1 MGNRTAIRHLVDLL
15 MTVGLLLQMTYF
27 LIGQEIHEWLG
38 AGMLRP
44 ATQHRPNGHSK
55 GGQPMKKTMT
65 FLLALGMLLSMAAC
79 GGTPAG
85 QSSSAPP
92 ADSQSATSEISQE
105 QSAPPQ
111 NVDENE
117 SGNILIAY
125 FTWADNTVVENPSS
139 VDGDATTSASVL
151 APGNAAK
158 LASWI
163 QQEVGGDLHSIM
175 VEEPYSSDYDE
186 CLDRAA
192 DEKADNARPALA
204 SHVDNMEGYD
214 IVFLGFP
221 NWWYTLPMPVLTFV
235 EEYDWSGKTVVPF
248 VTHGTGGLSSTIR
261 DLTAALPED
270 VTILE
275 PIGVYRP
282 EVDASQPAVQEWI
295 AGLDLELAQGG
306 SGQSQEEETST
317 MENTRRIRFSL
328 DDGSEIIVQL
338 NDNPAAD
345 ALYEMLPLELSF
357 EDFNS
362 TEKIAYLTE
371 EIPSAGSPDQCDPG
385 VGSLCYYIPW
395 GNLCFFYQDFRPS
408 TSLIPLG
415 QVESGVEYLER
426 LDQAGTVAAEA
437 VEE

>member
-1 MGNRTAIRHLVDLL
+1 MKRPVALLVLL
-15 MTVGLLLQMTYF
+15 TLLCSLT
-27 LIGQEIHEWLG
+27 
-38 AGMLRP
+38 
-44 ATQHRPNGHSK
+44 
-55 GGQPMKKTMT
+55 
-65 FLLALGMLLSMAAC
+65 AC
-79 GGTPAG
+79 GGNPTS
-85 QSSSAPP
+85 QSISDVPESSQNAEEITDAPLDTDPP
-92 ADSQSATSEISQE
+92 ASQSPGETGNS
-105 QSAPPQ
+105 
-111 NVDENE
+111 
-117 SGNILIAY
+117 NILIAY
-125 FTWADNTVVENPSS
+125 FTWADNTVVEDPSS
-139 VDGDATTSASVL
+139 VDVDATTSASVL

-163 QQEVGGDLHSIM
+163 QQEVGGDLHSIV

-192 DEKADNARPALA
+192 DEKAENARPALA
-204 SHVDNMEGYD
+204 SHVDNLENYD

-248 VTHGTGGLSSTIR
+248 VTHGTGGLSGTIR

-282 EVDASQPAVQEWI
+282 EVDASQSAVQEWI
-295 AGLDLELAQGG
+295 AGLDLELPQGG
-306 SGQSQEEETST
+306 NGQTQKEETNT
-317 MENTRRIRFSL
+317 MESTRRIRFSL

-338 NDNPAAD
+338 NDNPAAE
-345 ALYEMLPLELSF
+345 ALYKMLPLELSF

-371 EIPSAGSPDQCDPG
+371 EIPSDGSPDQCDPD

-395 GNLCFFYQDFRPS
+395 GNLCFFYRDFRPS
-408 TSLIPLG
+408 SSLIPLG
-415 QVESGVEYLER
+415 QVESGAGLLEGLDRTAAVMVEAA
-426 LDQAGTVAAEA
+426 AGGWNR
-437 VEE
+437 

>member
-1 MGNRTAIRHLVDLL
+1 MKRPVALLVLL
-15 MTVGLLLQMTYF
+15 TLLCSLTV
-27 LIGQEIHEWLG
+27 
-38 AGMLRP
+38 
-44 ATQHRPNGHSK
+44 
-55 GGQPMKKTMT
+55 
-65 FLLALGMLLSMAAC
+65 C
-79 GGTPAG
+79 GGNPTSQSISDVPESSQNAEEIPDTPLNTDPPTVS
-85 QSSSAPP
+85 QSSGETGNS
-92 ADSQSATSEISQE
+92 
-105 QSAPPQ
+105 
-111 NVDENE
+111 
-117 SGNILIAY
+117 NILIAY
-125 FTWADNTVVENPSS
+125 FTWADNTVVEDPSS
-139 VDGDATTSASVL
+139 VDVDATTSASVL

-163 QQEVGGDLHSIM
+163 QQEVGGDLHSIV
-175 VEEPYSSDYDE
+175 VEEPYSSDYDQ

-204 SHVDNMEGYD
+204 SHVDNMEDYD

-275 PIGVYRP
+275 PIDVYRP
-282 EVDASQPAVQEWI
+282 EVDDSQSAVQEWI
-295 AGLDLELAQGG
+295 AGLDLELPQGG
-306 SGQSQEEETST
+306 NGQTQKEETNT
-317 MENTRRIRFSL
+317 MESTRRIRFSL
-328 DDGSEIIVQL
+328 DDDSEIIVQL
-338 NDNPAAD
+338 NDNPAAE

-371 EIPSAGSPDQCDPG
+371 EIPSDGSPDQCDPD

-395 GNLCFFYQDFRPS
+395 GNLCFFYRDFRPS
-408 TSLIPLG
+408 SALIPLG
-415 QVESGVEYLER
+415 QVESGAGLLEGLDRTAAVMVEAA
-426 LDQAGTVAAEA
+426 AGGWIR
-437 VEE
+437 

>member
-1 MGNRTAIRHLVDLL
+1 MKRPVALLVLL
-15 MTVGLLLQMTYF
+15 TLLCSLT
-27 LIGQEIHEWLG
+27 
-38 AGMLRP
+38 
-44 ATQHRPNGHSK
+44 
-55 GGQPMKKTMT
+55 
-65 FLLALGMLLSMAAC
+65 AC
-79 GGTPAG
+79 GGNPTSQSISDVPESSQNAEEIPDTPLNTDPPTVS
-85 QSSSAPP
+85 QSSGETGNS
-92 ADSQSATSEISQE
+92 
-105 QSAPPQ
+105 
-111 NVDENE
+111 
-117 SGNILIAY
+117 NILIAY
-125 FTWADNTVVENPSS
+125 FTWADNTVVEDPSS
-139 VDGDATTSASVL
+139 VDVDATTSASVL

-163 QQEVGGDLHSIM
+163 QQEVGGDLHSIV

-192 DEKADNARPALA
+192 DEKAENARPALA
-204 SHVDNMEGYD
+204 SHVDNMENYD

-235 EEYDWSGKTVVPF
+235 EGYDWSGKTVVPF

-282 EVDASQPAVQEWI
+282 EVDASQSAIQEWI
-295 AGLDLELAQGG
+295 AGLDLELPQGG
-306 SGQSQEEETST
+306 NGQTQKEETSA

-328 DDGSEIIVQL
+328 DDDSEIIVRL
-338 NDNPAAD
+338 NDNPAAE

-371 EIPSAGSPDQCDPG
+371 EIPSDGSPDQCDPD

-395 GNLCFFYQDFRPS
+395 GNLCFFYRDFRPS
-408 TSLIPLG
+408 SALIPLG
-415 QVESGVEYLER
+415 QVESGAGLLKGLDRTAAVMVEAA
-426 LDQAGTVAAEA
+426 AGGWIR
-437 VEE
+437 

>member
-1 MGNRTAIRHLVDLL
+1 MKRPVALLVLL
-15 MTVGLLLQMTYF
+15 TLLCSLTV
-27 LIGQEIHEWLG
+27 
-38 AGMLRP
+38 
-44 ATQHRPNGHSK
+44 
-55 GGQPMKKTMT
+55 
-65 FLLALGMLLSMAAC
+65 C
-79 GGTPAG
+79 GGNPTSQSISDVPESSQNAEEIPDTPLNTDPPTVS
-85 QSSSAPP
+85 QSSGETGNS
-92 ADSQSATSEISQE
+92 
-105 QSAPPQ
+105 
-111 NVDENE
+111 
-117 SGNILIAY
+117 NILIAY
-125 FTWADNTVVENPSS
+125 FTWADNTVVEDPSS
-139 VDGDATTSASVL
+139 VDVDATTSASVL

-163 QQEVGGDLHSIM
+163 QQEVGGDLHSIV
-175 VEEPYSSDYDE
+175 VEEPYSSDYDQ

-204 SHVDNMEGYD
+204 SHVDNMEDYD

-282 EVDASQPAVQEWI
+282 EVDASQSAIQEWI
-295 AGLDLELAQGG
+295 AGLDLELPQGG
-306 SGQSQEEETST
+306 NGQTQKEETNT
-317 MENTRRIRFSL
+317 MESTRRIRFSL

-338 NDNPAAD
+338 NDNPAAE

-371 EIPSAGSPDQCDPG
+371 EIPSDGSPDQCDPD

-395 GNLCFFYQDFRPS
+395 GNLCFFYRDFRPS
-408 TSLIPLG
+408 SSLIPLG
-415 QVESGVEYLER
+415 QVESGAGLLKGLDRTAAVMVEAA
-426 LDQAGTVAAEA
+426 AGGWNR
-437 VEE
+437 

>member
-1 MGNRTAIRHLVDLL
+1 MKRPVALLVLL
-15 MTVGLLLQMTYF
+15 TLLCSLTV
-27 LIGQEIHEWLG
+27 
-38 AGMLRP
+38 
-44 ATQHRPNGHSK
+44 
-55 GGQPMKKTMT
+55 
-65 FLLALGMLLSMAAC
+65 C
-79 GGTPAG
+79 GGNPTSQSISDVPESSQNAEEIPDTPLNTDPPTVS
-85 QSSSAPP
+85 QSSGETGNS
-92 ADSQSATSEISQE
+92 
-105 QSAPPQ
+105 
-111 NVDENE
+111 
-117 SGNILIAY
+117 NILIAY
-125 FTWADNTVVENPSS
+125 FTWADNTVVEDPSS
-139 VDGDATTSASVL
+139 VDVDATTSASVL

-163 QQEVGGDLHSIM
+163 QQEVGGDLHSIV
-175 VEEPYSSDYDE
+175 VEEPYSSDYDQ

-204 SHVDNMEGYD
+204 SHVDNMEDYD

-282 EVDASQPAVQEWI
+282 EVDASQSAIQEWI
-295 AGLDLELAQGG
+295 AGLDLELPQGG
-306 SGQSQEEETST
+306 NGQTQKEETNT
-317 MENTRRIRFSL
+317 MESTRRIRFSL

-338 NDNPAAD
+338 NDNPAAE

-371 EIPSAGSPDQCDPG
+371 EIPSDGSPDQCDPD

-395 GNLCFFYQDFRPS
+395 GNLCFFYRDFRPS
-408 TSLIPLG
+408 SALIPLG
-415 QVESGVEYLER
+415 QVESGAGLLEGLDRTAAVMVEAA
-426 LDQAGTVAAEA
+426 AGGWIR
-437 VEE
+437 

>member
-1 MGNRTAIRHLVDLL
+1 MGNRTAVRHLVDLL

-295 AGLDLELAQGG
+295 AGLDLELSQGG

>member
-1 MGNRTAIRHLVDLL
+1 
-15 MTVGLLLQMTYF
+15 
-27 LIGQEIHEWLG
+27 
-38 AGMLRP
+38 
-44 ATQHRPNGHSK
+44 
-55 GGQPMKKTMT
+55 MKKTMT

-79 GGTPAG
+79 GGPPAG

-295 AGLDLELAQGG
+295 AGLDLELSQGG

-362 TEKIAYLTE
+362 TEKIVYLTE

>member
-1 MGNRTAIRHLVDLL
+1 MKRSVALLV
-15 MTVGLLLQMTYF
+15 
-27 LIGQEIHEWLG
+27 
-38 AGMLRP
+38 
-44 ATQHRPNGHSK
+44 
-55 GGQPMKKTMT
+55 
-65 FLLALGMLLSMAAC
+65 LLALLCSLTAC
-79 GGTPAG
+79 GGNPTSQSISDVPESSQNAEEIPDTPLNTDPPTVS
-85 QSSSAPP
+85 QSSGVTGNS
-92 ADSQSATSEISQE
+92 
-105 QSAPPQ
+105 
-111 NVDENE
+111 
-117 SGNILIAY
+117 NILIAY
-125 FTWADNTVVENPSS
+125 FTWADNTVVEDPSS
-139 VDGDATTSASVL
+139 VDVDATTSASVL

-163 QQEVGGDLHSIM
+163 QQEVGGDLHSIV

-192 DEKADNARPALA
+192 DEKAENARPALA
-204 SHVDNMEGYD
+204 SHVDNMEDYD

-282 EVDASQPAVQEWI
+282 EVDASQSAIQEWI
-295 AGLDLELAQGG
+295 AGLDLELPQGG
-306 SGQSQEEETST
+306 NGQTQKEETNT
-317 MENTRRIRFSL
+317 MESTRRIRFSL

-338 NDNPAAD
+338 NDNPAAE

-362 TEKIAYLTE
+362 TEK
-371 EIPSAGSPDQCDPG
+371 
-385 VGSLCYYIPW
+385 
-395 GNLCFFYQDFRPS
+395 
-408 TSLIPLG
+408 
-415 QVESGVEYLER
+415 
-426 LDQAGTVAAEA
+426 
-437 VEE
+437 

>member
-1 MGNRTAIRHLVDLL
+1 MKRPVALLVLL
-15 MTVGLLLQMTYF
+15 TLLCSLTV
-27 LIGQEIHEWLG
+27 
-38 AGMLRP
+38 
-44 ATQHRPNGHSK
+44 
-55 GGQPMKKTMT
+55 
-65 FLLALGMLLSMAAC
+65 C
-79 GGTPAG
+79 GGNPTSQSISDVPESSQNAEEIPDTPLNTDPPTVS
-85 QSSSAPP
+85 QSSGETGNS
-92 ADSQSATSEISQE
+92 
-105 QSAPPQ
+105 
-111 NVDENE
+111 
-117 SGNILIAY
+117 NILIAY
-125 FTWADNTVVENPSS
+125 FTWADNTVVEDPSS
-139 VDGDATTSASVL
+139 VDVDATTSASVL
-151 APGNAAK
+151 APGNTAK

-163 QQEVGGDLHSIM
+163 QQEVGGDLHSIV
-175 VEEPYSSDYDE
+175 VEEPYSSDYDQ

-204 SHVDNMEGYD
+204 SHVDNMEDYD

-248 VTHGTGGLSSTIR
+248 VTHGTAGLSSTIR

-282 EVDASQPAVQEWI
+282 EVDASQSAIQEWI
-295 AGLDLELAQGG
+295 AGLDLELPQGG
-306 SGQSQEEETST
+306 NGQTQKEETNT
-317 MENTRRIRFSL
+317 MESTRRIRFSL

-338 NDNPAAD
+338 NDNPAAE

-371 EIPSAGSPDQCDPG
+371 EIPSDGSPDQCDPD

-395 GNLCFFYQDFRPS
+395 GNLCFFYRDFRPS
-408 TSLIPLG
+408 SSLIPLG
-415 QVESGVEYLER
+415 QVESGAGLLKGLDRTAAVMVEAA
-426 LDQAGTVAAEA
+426 AGGWNR
-437 VEE
+437 

>member
-1 MGNRTAIRHLVDLL
+1 MKRPVALLVLL
-15 MTVGLLLQMTYF
+15 TLLCSLT
-27 LIGQEIHEWLG
+27 
-38 AGMLRP
+38 
-44 ATQHRPNGHSK
+44 
-55 GGQPMKKTMT
+55 
-65 FLLALGMLLSMAAC
+65 AC
-79 GGTPAG
+79 GGNPTSQSISDVPESSQNAEEIPDTPLNTDPPTVS
-85 QSSSAPP
+85 QSSGETGNS
-92 ADSQSATSEISQE
+92 
-105 QSAPPQ
+105 
-111 NVDENE
+111 
-117 SGNILIAY
+117 NILIAY
-125 FTWADNTVVENPSS
+125 FTWADNTVVEDPSS
-139 VDGDATTSASVL
+139 VDVDATTSASVL

-204 SHVDNMEGYD
+204 SHVDNMEDYD

-282 EVDASQPAVQEWI
+282 EVDASQSAIQEWI
-295 AGLDLELAQGG
+295 AGLDLELPQGG
-306 SGQSQEEETST
+306 NGQTQKEETNT
-317 MENTRRIRFSL
+317 MESTRRIRFSL
-328 DDGSEIIVQL
+328 DDDSEIIVQL
-338 NDNPAAD
+338 NDNPAAE

-371 EIPSAGSPDQCDPG
+371 EIPSDGSPDQRDPD

-395 GNLCFFYQDFRPS
+395 GNLCFFYRDFRPS
-408 TSLIPLG
+408 SSLIPLG
-415 QVESGVEYLER
+415 QVESGAGLLEGLDRTAAVMVEAA
-426 LDQAGTVAAEA
+426 AGGWNR
-437 VEE
+437 

>member
-1 MGNRTAIRHLVDLL
+1 MKRPVALLVLL
-15 MTVGLLLQMTYF
+15 TLLCSLTV
-27 LIGQEIHEWLG
+27 
-38 AGMLRP
+38 
-44 ATQHRPNGHSK
+44 
-55 GGQPMKKTMT
+55 
-65 FLLALGMLLSMAAC
+65 C
-79 GGTPAG
+79 GGNPTTQSVSDVPESSQNAEEIPDTPLNTDPPTVS
-85 QSSSAPP
+85 QSSGETGNS
-92 ADSQSATSEISQE
+92 
-105 QSAPPQ
+105 
-111 NVDENE
+111 
-117 SGNILIAY
+117 NILIAY
-125 FTWADNTVVENPSS
+125 FTWADNTVVEDPSS
-139 VDGDATTSASVL
+139 VDVDATTSASVL

-163 QQEVGGDLHSIM
+163 QQEVGGDLHSIV
-175 VEEPYSSDYDE
+175 VEEPYSSDYDQ

-192 DEKADNARPALA
+192 DEKAENARPALA
-204 SHVDNMEGYD
+204 SHVDNMENYD

-270 VTILE
+270 ATILE

-282 EVDASQPAVQEWI
+282 EVDDSQSAVQEWI
-295 AGLDLELAQGG
+295 AGLDLELPQGG
-306 SGQSQEEETST
+306 NGQTQKEETNT
-317 MENTRRIRFSL
+317 MESTRRIRFSL

-338 NDNPAAD
+338 NDNPAAE

-371 EIPSAGSPDQCDPG
+371 EIPSDGSPDQCDPD

-395 GNLCFFYQDFRPS
+395 GNLCFFYRDFRPS
-408 TSLIPLG
+408 SALIPLG
-415 QVESGVEYLER
+415 QVESGAGLLEGLDRTAAVMVEAA
-426 LDQAGTVAAEA
+426 AGGWIR
-437 VEE
+437 

>member
-1 MGNRTAIRHLVDLL
+1 MKRPVALLVLL
-15 MTVGLLLQMTYF
+15 TLLCSLT
-27 LIGQEIHEWLG
+27 
-38 AGMLRP
+38 
-44 ATQHRPNGHSK
+44 
-55 GGQPMKKTMT
+55 
-65 FLLALGMLLSMAAC
+65 AC
-79 GGTPAG
+79 GGNPTSQSISDVPESSQNAEEIPDTPLNTDPPTVS
-85 QSSSAPP
+85 QSSGETGNS
-92 ADSQSATSEISQE
+92 
-105 QSAPPQ
+105 
-111 NVDENE
+111 
-117 SGNILIAY
+117 NILIAY
-125 FTWADNTVVENPSS
+125 FTWADNTVVEDPSN
-139 VDGDATTSASVL
+139 VDVDATTSASVL

-163 QQEVGGDLHSIM
+163 QQEVGGDLHSIV
-175 VEEPYSSDYDE
+175 VEEPYSSDYDQ

-192 DEKADNARPALA
+192 DEKAENARPALA
-204 SHVDNMEGYD
+204 SHVDNMEDYD

-248 VTHGTGGLSSTIR
+248 VTHGTGGLASTIR

-270 VTILE
+270 ATILE

-282 EVDASQPAVQEWI
+282 EVDGAQSAVQEWI
-295 AGLDLELAQGG
+295 AGLNLELPQGG
-306 SGQSQEEETST
+306 NGQSQEEETSA

-328 DDGSEIIVQL
+328 DDGAEIIVQL

>member
-1 MGNRTAIRHLVDLL
+1 MKRPVALLVLL
-15 MTVGLLLQMTYF
+15 TLLCSLT
-27 LIGQEIHEWLG
+27 
-38 AGMLRP
+38 
-44 ATQHRPNGHSK
+44 
-55 GGQPMKKTMT
+55 
-65 FLLALGMLLSMAAC
+65 AC
-79 GGTPAG
+79 GGNPTSQSISDVPESSQNAEEIPDTPLNTDPPTVS
-85 QSSSAPP
+85 QSSGVTGNS
-92 ADSQSATSEISQE
+92 
-105 QSAPPQ
+105 
-111 NVDENE
+111 
-117 SGNILIAY
+117 NILIAY
-125 FTWADNTVVENPSS
+125 FTWADNTVVEDPSS
-139 VDGDATTSASVL
+139 VDVDATTSASVL

-163 QQEVGGDLHSIM
+163 QQEVGGDLHSIV

-192 DEKADNARPALA
+192 DEKAENARPALA
-204 SHVDNMEGYD
+204 SHVDNMEDYD

-282 EVDASQPAVQEWI
+282 EVDASQSAIQEWI
-295 AGLDLELAQGG
+295 AGLDLELPQGG
-306 SGQSQEEETST
+306 NGQTQKEETNT
-317 MENTRRIRFSL
+317 MESTRRIRFSL

-338 NDNPAAD
+338 NDNPAAE

-371 EIPSAGSPDQCDPG
+371 EIPSDGSPDQCDPD

-395 GNLCFFYQDFRPS
+395 GNLCFFYRDFRPS
-408 TSLIPLG
+408 SALIPLG
-415 QVESGVEYLER
+415 QVESGAGLLEGLDRTAAVMVEAA
-426 LDQAGTVAAEA
+426 AGGWNR
-437 VEE
+437 

>member
-1 MGNRTAIRHLVDLL
+1 MKRPVALLVLL
-15 MTVGLLLQMTYF
+15 TLLCSLT
-27 LIGQEIHEWLG
+27 
-38 AGMLRP
+38 
-44 ATQHRPNGHSK
+44 
-55 GGQPMKKTMT
+55 
-65 FLLALGMLLSMAAC
+65 AC
-79 GGTPAG
+79 GGNPTS
-85 QSSSAPP
+85 QSISDVPESSQTAEEITDAPLDTDPP
-92 ADSQSATSEISQE
+92 ASQSPGETGNS
-105 QSAPPQ
+105 
-111 NVDENE
+111 
-117 SGNILIAY
+117 NILIAY
-125 FTWADNTVVENPSS
+125 FTWADNTVVEDPSS
-139 VDGDATTSASVL
+139 VDVDATTSASVL

-163 QQEVGGDLHSIM
+163 QQEVGGDLHSIV
-175 VEEPYSSDYDE
+175 VEEPYSSDYDQ

-204 SHVDNMEGYD
+204 SHVDNMEDYD

-270 VTILE
+270 ATILE
-275 PIGVYRP
+275 PIDVYRP
-282 EVDASQPAVQEWI
+282 EVDDSQSAVQEWI
-295 AGLDLELAQGG
+295 AGLDLELPQGG
-306 SGQSQEEETST
+306 NGQTQKEETNT
-317 MENTRRIRFSL
+317 MESTRRIRFSL

-338 NDNPAAD
+338 NDNPAAE

-371 EIPSAGSPDQCDPG
+371 EIPSDGSPDQCDPD

-395 GNLCFFYQDFRPS
+395 GNLCFFYRDFRPS
-408 TSLIPLG
+408 SSLIPLG
-415 QVESGVEYLER
+415 QVESGAGLLEGLDRTAAVMVEAA
-426 LDQAGTVAAEA
+426 AGGWNR
-437 VEE
+437 